1 MKKLLSFFMSIV
13 MLLSITTGLN
23 LTANAE
29 DNIVTG
35 DCGNGYYELNLTT
48 GVLTVNGYGK
58 IRCFDYYAPG
68 EKYRPLAWEE
78 KYASSIKTVIINRNI
93 TVIENGSYPYSTKG
107 AFANCPNLET
117 VYIPNTVMEI
127 QECAFS
133 GSPIKNVY
141 YDGTKAEWTK
151 VKSYWFFKTVHCND
165 GDIQYAYQN
174 SDYNYALNNDSTI
187 SIRKY
192 KGTDK
197 DVVIPST
204 INGNPVTSIYNGAFA
219 SSSVTSVVIPNTVTS
234 IGNQAFYYCSS
245 LTSVVIP
252 NTVTSIG
259 DQTFY
264 NCSSLTSVT
273 IPNNVKSIGYQAFYY
288 CSNLANIT
296 IPNSV
301 TSIGESAFY
310 NTAYYNDKSNW
321 DNEILYISN
330 CLIATNDN
338 KFTSDCTIKE
348 NTRLIADY
356 AFRSSHS
363 FESLTM
369 PNSVTHIGRSAFNT
383 YKISELYFNGSVKD
397 WLNISF
403 CDSDSCL
410 TYKADNV
417 YFNNVLITEITI
429 PNGVKSI
436 KDYAFYGFKNL
447 KSVTIPN
454 SVTSIGNC
462 AFNSCDSLK
471 SLTIPNSVTNVGDGV
486 FAGCHNLTSI
496 TIGNSVT
503 SIGKSVFSYC
513 TSLASV
519 TIPNSVTSIG
529 DDAFRYCDN
538 LTSVTIPNSVTDVG
552 NGVFGYCDNLTSVT
566 IGNGVTSIGNQAF
579 DYCTSL
585 TSLTIPDGVTS
596 IGKSAFSGCTS
607 LASITIGNS
616 VTSIGE
622 SAFYN
627 TAYYNDESNWDDGVL
642 YISNCLIKADSNKLI
657 GEYSVKE
664 NTQIIATSA
673 FYSCTSLTGL
683 TIPNSVTTIGNSSFS
698 SCTSLSSVTIP
709 NSVTAIGGSAFY
721 SCTNLTSITIPD
733 SVSSIGEG
741 TFNNC
746 KSLKKIVI
754 PSSVKTISV
763 LAFYIS
769 GLEEIYYGGSVDDW
783 NNITVTDATRQYEH
797 SNILIK
803 AKKYYNYKP
812 CTDTEHFNFGD
823 WEIITPATCTN
834 EGLKQRV
841 CSEDGF
847 IEKET
852 ILALG
857 HDYQIVEN
865 VAPTCTEDGYIT
877 YQCSRCSDEYIQK
890 IEPSH
895 SYVQTVV
902 DSTCTKQGYTIFKC
916 SVCEDEYTDLYT
928 EPLGHDFSGNAEY
941 CKRGCGTR
949 NPNYVPP
956 TVTTEPATTT
966 TKPATQPTNTTTVT
980 EPQPT
985 QAPTV
990 VTTTNAQQ
998 LTTKAPVPTSS
1009 TTVAP
1014 TPTEP
1019 TTVTTTVAPT
1029 TTTQVEQT
1037 ATAPNAVDTTQST
1050 TKPATKTTKAKE
1062 TVDKKQKKARV
1073 KKATPAK
1080 ASLTITWAKVK
1091 GVKGYEIQLATDKKF
1106 KKNLKKVTIK
1116 KQKTT
1121 KTTVKKLKAK
1131 TKYYVHIRTYK
1142 TKKIKGKNTKVY
1154 SSWSK
1159 TKTVKTK

>member
-1 MKKLLSFFMSIV
+1 MKKLLSLFMSIV

-48 GVLTVNGYGK
+48 GVLTVSGYGK
-58 IRCFDYYAPG
+58 VRCFGYYAPG

-78 KYASSIKTVIINRNI
+78 KYASSIKTVIINKNI
-93 TVIENGSYPYSTKG
+93 TVIENGSYPYTTKG

-117 VYIPNTVMEI
+117 VYIPNTVTEI

-141 YDGTKAEWTK
+141 YDGTKDEWAK
-151 VKSYWFFKTVHCND
+151 VKSYWFFKSVHCND

-204 INGNPVTSIYNGAFA
+204 INGNPVTSIYDGAFA
-219 SSSVTSVVIPNTVTS
+219 SSSVTSVVIPNTVKS
-234 IGNQAFYYCSS
+234 IGNQAFFYCLSLTTITISSGVTSIGKEAFSSCSS
-245 LTSVVIP
+245 LTNVTIP
-252 NTVTSIG
+252 NSVTSIG
-259 DQTFY
+259 DQAFY
-264 NCSSLTSVT
+264 NCSS
-273 IPNNVKSIGYQAFYY
+273 
-288 CSNLANIT
+288 LANIT

-301 TSIGESAFY
+301 TSIGQSAFD
-310 NTAYYNDKSNW
+310 NTAYYNDESNW
-321 DNEILYISN
+321 DNEILYVSN

-338 KFTSDCTIKE
+338 KFASDCIIKE
-348 NTRLIADY
+348 KTRLIADY
-356 AFRSSHS
+356 AFSSSHS
-363 FESLTM
+363 FESLIM
-369 PNSVTHIGRSAFNT
+369 PNSVTNIGKRSFNT
-383 YKISELYFNGSVKD
+383 DKISKLYYNSSVKD

-403 CDSDSCL
+403 YDSDSCL
-410 TYKADNV
+410 TSKADNV
-417 YFNNVLITEITI
+417 YFNNVLVTEITI
-429 PNGVKSI
+429 PHGVKSI
-436 KDYAFYGFKNL
+436 NDYAFYDFKNL

-454 SVTSIGNC
+454 SVTSIGDC
-462 AFNSCDSLK
+462 AFNSCNSLK
-471 SLTIPNSVTNVGDGV
+471 
-486 FAGCHNLTSI
+486 
-496 TIGNSVT
+496 
-503 SIGKSVFSYC
+503 
-513 TSLASV
+513 
-519 TIPNSVTSIG
+519 
-529 DDAFRYCDN
+529 
-538 LTSVTIPNSVTDVG
+538 SVTIPNSVTDVG
-552 NGVFGYCDNLTSVT
+552 NGVFAYCYNLT
-566 IGNGVTSIGNQAF
+566 
-579 DYCTSL
+579 
-585 TSLTIPDGVTS
+585 
-596 IGKSAFSGCTS
+596 
-607 LASITIGNS
+607 SITIGNS

-622 SAFYN
+622 SAFDSCESLTSVIIPNSVTSIGDGAFSRCTSLASVTIGNSVTSIGRNAFSRCTSLVSVTIPKSVTSIGEGAFYN
-627 TAYYNDESNWDDGVL
+627 TAYYNDESNWNDGVL
-642 YISNCLIKADSNKLI
+642 YISNCLIKADSNKLM
-657 GEYSVKE
+657 GDYSVKK

-673 FYSCTSLTGL
+673 FDRCTSLTGV
-683 TIPNSVTTIGNSSFS
+683 TIPNSVTSIGGRAFFY
-698 SCTSLSSVTIP
+698 CTSLTSVTIP
-709 NSVTAIGGSAFY
+709 NSVTNIGGGAFS
-721 SCTNLTSITIPD
+721 SCKNLTIITIPN
-733 SVSSIGEG
+733 SVTRIDES

-783 NNITVTDATRQYEH
+783 NNITVTDATRQYER

-865 VAPTCTEDGYIT
+865 VAPTCTEEGYII
-877 YQCSRCSDEYIQK
+877 YQCSRCSNEYIKK

-916 SVCEDEYTDLYT
+916 SVCEDEYTDFYT
-928 EPLGHDFSGNAEY
+928 EPLGHDFSDNAEY
-941 CKRGCGTR
+941 CKHDCGTR

-956 TVTTEPATTT
+956 TVTTQPAPTTT
-966 TKPATQPTNTTTVT
+966 QPATQPANTTTAT

-985 QAPTV
+985 QAPTA

-998 LTTKAPVPTSS
+998 STTKAPAPTSS

-1014 TPTEP
+1014 APTKP
-1019 TTVTTTVAPT
+1019 ATVTTTVAPT
-1029 TTTQVEQT
+1029 TQVEQT
-1037 ATAPNAVDTTQST
+1037 APNTVDTTQSTTKAT
-1050 TKPATKTTKAKE
+1050 TKPATKTTKSKE
-1062 TVDKKQKKARV
+1062 VVNKKQKKAKF
-1073 KKATPAK
+1073 KKVTPAK

-1091 GVKGYEIQLATDKKF
+1091 GVRGYEIQLATDKKF
-1106 KKNLKKVTIK
+1106 KKNKKTVTIK

-1131 TKYYVHIRTYK
+1131 KKYYVRIRTYK
-1142 TKKIKGKNTKVY
+1142 TKKIKGKNKKVY